1 MKCFC
6 VLLCGLGLI
15 FCFSSLNAQSNNNQV
30 NREVT
35 EEGAAQVWNRSAEQ
49 KVIIKK
55 AIKKPV
61 IHTYH
66 QNKTVFSKKRTF
78 AKAKNRLAQ
87 KKPSV
92 KKTTKFKK
100 KRRAPRL
107 LGKRLRSKDIRE
119 LPPWL
124 IDLNLFTVGIFFLIF
139 FGGVVGLYFL
149 LRPDILLSFYQLLLL
164 AAAFSG
170 TLFWYLILGTEQ
182 GFDMATWKFFF
193 KHGWLSFPLIFGIYF
208 GFRLLFNS
216 PLTIAFPQLLLIG
229 FLIGLGFLLL
239 SFIINWY

>member
-1 MKCFC
+1 MKRFC
-6 VLLCGLGLI
+6 VLLYGFVLI
-15 FCFSSLNAQSNNNQV
+15 FCFSSLNAQSDNNQA
-30 NREVT
+30 NKKVT
-35 EEGAAQVWNRSAEQ
+35 EEGAAQVWNRPTEQ
-49 KVIIKK
+49 KIIIKK
-55 AIKKPV
+55 VVKKPV
-61 IHTYH
+61 NHTYS
-66 QNKTVFSKKRTF
+66 QNKPILSKTRTFSKTKRRLTKKKLS
-78 AKAKNRLAQ
+78 AKRI
-87 KKPSV
+87 
-92 KKTTKFKK
+92 TKFKK
-100 KRRAPRL
+100 KRRTPRL

-124 IDLNLFTVGIFFLIF
+124 IDLNLITVGLFFLIF

-149 LRPDILLSFYQLLLL
+149 LRPEILLSFYQLLLL

-229 FLIGLGFLLL
+229 FLIGLAFLLL
-239 SFIINWY
+239 SFLINWY